1 MVAGKIEVLHKVK
14 GEPWENYYALRVAV
28 ANESSICRALLR
40 DKIHRP
46 GSRRVVSPLGLVMD
60 ESERQTLICSNGS
73 AFHRRV
79 GNRFVDTLVALPGDT
94 DANFSMSYGMDVP
107 NPVNAARE
115 MLCGPEQVFI
125 DGSENS
131 PEIGWLMHMSPRDLL
146 VSELKIER
154 CVNGRL
160 IALVRLVQ
168 TRSQQCKASVRFLR
182 DVDCAYMITGKLEG
196 SVQEALASKQA
207 AEKADNAKQQAEKE
221 EKTDVSNL
229 QPLTCE
235 GDLVSLTMQSHANIE
250 MVVVFAAKT

>member
-1 MVAGKIEVLHKVK
+1 VL
-14 GEPWENYYALRVAV
+14 
-28 ANESSICRALLR
+28 
-40 DKIHRP
+40 
-46 GSRRVVSPLGLVMD
+46 D

-79 GNRFVDTLVALPGDT
+79 GNRFIDTLVALPGDT

-115 MLCGPEQVFI
+115 ILCGPEQI
-125 DGSENS
+125 AIHGSENS

-154 CVNGRL
+154 CSNGRL
-160 IALVRLVQ
+160 IALVRLIQ

-182 DVDCAYMITGKLEG
+182 DVDCAYMITGKIEG
-196 SVQEALASKQA
+196 SVQEALVSKQA
-207 AEKADNAKQQAEKE
+207 AEKADNKQADEKADNADQQVEKE
-221 EKTDVSNL
+221 QETNISNL
-229 QPLTCE
+229 LPLTCE

-250 MVVVFAAKT
+250 MVVVFAANT